1 LSLRSGTTLAGK
13 QFKSATMKLHNAGT
27 KALSTLGFILISL
40 IAFAQDK
47 ATDINVTIDKNKG
60 SNNWYT
66 QPWVWIVGAAVFI
79 LLLVA
84 LLRNNSRD

>member
-1 LSLRSGTTLAGK
+1 MKVHNVRTKAFSTLA
-13 QFKSATMKLHNAGT
+13 
-27 KALSTLGFILISL
+27 FIFISL
-40 IAFAQDK
+40 MAFAQDK
-47 ATDINVTIDKNKG
+47 ATDINVTIDKNKS

-66 QPWVWIVGAAVFI
+66 QPWVWIVGAAIFV